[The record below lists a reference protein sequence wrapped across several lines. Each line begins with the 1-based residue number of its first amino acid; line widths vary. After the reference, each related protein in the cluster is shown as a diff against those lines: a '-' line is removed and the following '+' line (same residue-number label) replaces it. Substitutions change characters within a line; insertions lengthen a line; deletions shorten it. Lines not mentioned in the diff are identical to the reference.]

1 MAGSLQVGW
10 EVVFILKQQEKD
22 IVVFLHVNN

>member
-22 IVVFLHVNN
+22 ILVFLHVNN